1 MVINCIVSSH
11 HNGYLIWY
19 KEKKLVIKPVVSYL
33 CTGDLPIVALAGV
46 AIVIPFGPV
55 HSHQSVDNT
64 GSPSNCKA
72 GGGDFSLIKIEH

>member
-1 MVINCIVSSH
+1 MGIEYGTN
-11 HNGYLIWY
+11 
-19 KEKKLVIKPVVSYL
+19 KTKRQLVVKPVVSYH

-46 AIVIPFGPV
+46 AIVVPFGPV
-55 HSHQSVDNT
+55 HGHQTVDNT